1 MVKKMDRFFL
11 KHVNCQSDGHKLQ
24 SKYLKDIL
32 NDISDVI
39 FKEKAGLINFCDFYA
54 NWNIV

>member
-1 MVKKMDRFFL
+1 MDRFFL

-32 NDISDVI
+32 NDILDVI